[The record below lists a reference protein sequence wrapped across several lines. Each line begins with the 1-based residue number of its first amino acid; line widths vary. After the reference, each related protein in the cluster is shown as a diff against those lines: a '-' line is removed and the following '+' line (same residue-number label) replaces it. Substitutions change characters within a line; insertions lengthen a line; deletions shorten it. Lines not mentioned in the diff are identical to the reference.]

1 MKLEYIIDFNR
12 FIPAGQPHN
21 SFHLQVLGNKVV
33 LILQKYDDRLV
44 LYSCTDSTN
53 FTTWKEFKDER
64 VRKLLGFPIFSE
76 TEEVFKCV
84 LGDYNMASKEIT
96 PANFH
101 FGLKLKLNH
110 NDASLHEVL

>member
-1 MKLEYIIDFNR
+1 M
-12 FIPAGQPHN
+12 
-21 SFHLQVLGNKVV
+21 
-33 LILQKYDDRLV
+33 
-44 LYSCTDSTN
+44 
-53 FTTWKEFKDER
+53 
-64 VRKLLGFPIFSE
+64 GFPIFSE